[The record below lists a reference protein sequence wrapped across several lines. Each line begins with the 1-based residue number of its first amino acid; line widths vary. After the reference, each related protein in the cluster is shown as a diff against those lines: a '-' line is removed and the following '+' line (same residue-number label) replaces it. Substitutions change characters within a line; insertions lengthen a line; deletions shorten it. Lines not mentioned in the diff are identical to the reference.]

1 MRINACIHSGEKL
14 VQDKSFAEALQDLQ
28 DRLSSDFQ
36 KTLGHM
42 LVHRTT
48 VAEATLNIQDEKMR
62 AIVKNTLI
70 TGQMLALLILMKE
83 MGILGETHY
92 DEFAAYLMQS
102 LTYQFYTS

>member
-1 MRINACIHSGEKL
+1 M
-14 VQDKSFAEALQDLQ
+14 QDKSFVEAIQDLQ

-48 VAEATLNIQDEKMR
+48 AAEATLNIQDEKVR
-62 AIVKNTLI
+62 AVVKHTLI
-70 TGQMLALLILMKE
+70 TSQMIALLTLMKE

-92 DEFAAYLMQS
+92 DELAAYLMQS
-102 LTYQFYTS
+102 LFYQLYTS